1 MSEEGVITMITLW
14 QAVLIALVAVLTELD
29 GNIFGETKM
38 REPIVTGFL
47 VGLILGDVTKGL
59 MLGAQMQLMWM
70 GATAIGPTAG
80 LDIGTGGTVGAA
92 VAIATGTGL
101 ESAIMFGVPVSVI
114 MQFVN
119 TLLMAAYSGVMLEA
133 DKAIEDLKLA
143 RLGALHWLCV
153 LLSAIKTFVLI
164 FMLMY
169 LGGDLIDTIVNG
181 LPAWVSNGLN
191 GIAAL
196 LPCLGFALLMS
207 IIMDGSMWPYFII
220 GFVPAAFV
228 GFDINMVGM
237 AAVAVAIAL
246 IIWQLR
252 SERAAATPQ
261 VAAAS
266 DDEWED

>member
-1 MSEEGVITMITLW
+1 MITLW

-29 GNIFGETKM
+29 GNIFGENKM

-47 VGLILGDVTKGL
+47 VGVILGDVSKGL

-92 VAIATGTGL
+92 VAISTGTGL

-119 TLLMAAYSGVMLEA
+119 TLIMAAFSAVMLEA
-133 DKAIEDLKLA
+133 DKAIERLKLG
-143 RLGALHWLCV
+143 RLAALHWMCV
-153 LLSAIKTFVLI
+153 LNSAIKTFALI

-169 LGGDLIDTIVNG
+169 LGGDLIDGIVNG
-181 LPAWVSNGLN
+181 LPAWASSGLN

-196 LPCLGFALLMS
+196 LPCLGFALLMN
-207 IIMDGSMWPYFII
+207 IIMDGSLWAYFII

-237 AAVAVAIAL
+237 AAIAVAIAL

-252 SERAAATPQ
+252 TSQAVSSPQAA
-261 VAAAS
+261 VAS

>member
-1 MSEEGVITMITLW
+1 MITLW

-29 GNIFGETKM
+29 GNIFGENKM

-47 VGLILGDVTKGL
+47 VGVILGDIPKGL

-133 DKAIEDLKLA
+133 DKAIDQLA
-143 RLGALHWLCV
+143 FGRLTALHWICV

-169 LGGDLIDTIVNG
+169 LGGDLIDAIVNG
-181 LPAWVSNGLN
+181 LPDWASNGLN
-191 GIAAL
+191 GIVAL

-207 IIMDGSMWPYFII
+207 IIMDSSMWPYFIL
-220 GFVPAAFV
+220 GFVPAAFI

-246 IIWQLR
+246 IIWQIK
-252 SERAAATPQ
+252 SEQASVIPQANVVAT
-261 VAAAS
+261 

>member
-1 MSEEGVITMITLW
+1 MITLW

-29 GNIFGETKM
+29 GNIFGENKM

-47 VGLILGDVTKGL
+47 VGLILGDVQKGL

-92 VAIATGTGL
+92 VAISTGTGL

-119 TLLMAAYSGVMLEA
+119 TLIMAAYSGVMLEA
-133 DKAIEDLKLA
+133 DKAIDQLKLGKLA
-143 RLGALHWLCV
+143 GLHWLCV
-153 LLSAIKTFVLI
+153 FISALKTFTLI
-164 FMLMY
+164 FMLMF
-169 LGGDLIDTIVNG
+169 LGGDLIDAIVSG
-181 LPAWVSNGLN
+181 LPAWASNGLN

-207 IIMDGSMWPYFII
+207 IIMDGSLWAYFIL

-228 GFDINMVGM
+228 GFDLNMVGM
-237 AAVAVAIAL
+237 AAIAVAIAL
-246 IIWQLR
+246 IIWEVRTGHGDASVQP
-252 SERAAATPQ
+252 AT
-261 VAAAS
+261 AS

>member
-1 MSEEGVITMITLW
+1 MGV
-14 QAVLIALVAVLTELD
+14 
-29 GNIFGETKM
+29 
-38 REPIVTGFL
+38 
-47 VGLILGDVTKGL
+47 
-59 MLGAQMQLMWM
+59 
-70 GATAIGPTAG
+70 
-80 LDIGTGGTVGAA
+80 
-92 VAIATGTGL
+92 
-101 ESAIMFGVPVSVI
+101 
-114 MQFVN
+114 
-119 TLLMAAYSGVMLEA
+119 
-133 DKAIEDLKLA
+133 
-143 RLGALHWLCV
+143 
-153 LLSAIKTFVLI
+153 
-164 FMLMY
+164 
-169 LGGDLIDTIVNG
+169 
-181 LPAWVSNGLN
+181 NGLN